1 MGEQRRNLL
10 YFRTPL
16 IYEWECQGKNKGNAE
31 DIKEA
36 RAGNQRLAN
45 RLEAGQMLSAQ
56 DRMKFA
62 IIDAD
67 KLKEHFTAK
76 I

>member
-1 MGEQRRNLL
+1 M
-10 YFRTPL
+10 
-16 IYEWECQGKNKGNAE
+16 
-31 DIKEA
+31 KET

-67 KLKEHFTAK
+67 KLKEHFPAK